1 MHALITNILNI
12 IRFKYYSII
21 IYLVINVSDIKVP
34 IAKPLIGDEEIENV
48 VEVLKSGMIAQG
60 PKVEEFEQKFAEWVG
75 AKYGI
80 AVNSGTAALH
90 TALLACGIGEGD
102 EVITTPF
109 TFIASGNSIVYTG
122 AKPVFADIDLKTY
135 TLNPDSI
142 EDLITENTK
151 AILPVQLYGQSA
163 DMDRINEIAEKY
175 GLIVIEDAAQ
185 AHGATYKGQK
195 VGSMGDMACFSF
207 YPTKNMTT
215 SEGGIITTDD
225 EDLAEQ
231 AKIFRA
237 HGASVRYHHDA
248 IGYNFRM
255 TDIAAAI
262 GLAQMDKI
270 DGFNDK
276 RIENAAY
283 LNEGLKDVDG
293 VITPYCADGS
303 KHVYHQYTIRVEKGD
318 RDDWVDI
325 INECGVGT
333 GIHYPIPLYNQP
345 IYKILGF
352 EGDCPNAELAA
363 DNVIS
368 LPVHPNLTKE
378 DLDLVIEA
386 VKSASDEL
394 D

>member
-1 MHALITNILNI
+1 M
-12 IRFKYYSII
+12 SE
-21 IYLVINVSDIKVP
+21 IKVP
-34 IAKPLIGDEEIENV
+34 IAKPIIGEEEIENV

-60 PKVEEFEQKFAEWVG
+60 PKVAEFEQKFAEWVG

-90 TALLACGIGEGD
+90 VALLSCGIGEGD

-109 TFIASGNSIVYTG
+109 TFIASGNAIVYTG

-142 EDLITENTK
+142 EELITENTK

-163 DMDRINEIAEKY
+163 NMDKINEIARKH

-185 AHGATYKGQK
+185 AHGATSNGKK

-225 EDLAEQ
+225 EDLAEN
-231 AKIFRA
+231 AKMFRA
-237 HGASVRYHHDA
+237 HGATVRYHHDA

-255 TDIAAAI
+255 TDISAAI
-262 GLAQMDKI
+262 GLAQLDKI
-270 DGFNDK
+270 DEFNDK

-283 LNEGLKDVDG
+283 LNEGLKDVEG
-293 VITPYCADGS
+293 VITPYCAYDS
-303 KHVYHQYTIRVEKGD
+303 KHVYHK
-318 RDDWVDI
+318 
-325 INECGVGT
+325 
-333 GIHYPIPLYNQP
+333 
-345 IYKILGF
+345 
-352 EGDCPNAELAA
+352 
-363 DNVIS
+363 
-368 LPVHPNLTKE
+368 
-378 DLDLVIEA
+378 
-386 VKSASDEL
+386 
-394 D
+394 

>member
-1 MHALITNILNI
+1 M
-12 IRFKYYSII
+12 SE
-21 IYLVINVSDIKVP
+21 IKVP
-34 IAKPLIGDEEIENV
+34 IAKPIIGDKEIENV

-75 AKYGI
+75 AEYGI

-90 TALLACGIGEGD
+90 VALLACGIGEGD

-109 TFIASGNSIVYTG
+109 TFIASGNSILYTG
-122 AKPVFADIDLKTY
+122 AKPVFADIDMKTY

-142 EDLITENTK
+142 KDLITEKTK
-151 AILPVQLYGQSA
+151 AIMPVQLYGQSA
-163 DMDRINEIAEKY
+163 DMGRINEIAEKY

-185 AHGATYKGQK
+185 AHGAAYNGQK
-195 VGSMGDMACFSF
+195 VGSIGDMSCFSF

-225 EDLAEQ
+225 DELAEK
-231 AKIFRA
+231 ARIFRA
-237 HGASVRYHHDA
+237 HGATVRYHHDA

-255 TDIAAAI
+255 TDISAAI
-262 GLAQMDKI
+262 GLAQLENI
-270 DGFNDK
+270 DEFNEK
-276 RIENAAY
+276 RIANAAY

-325 INECGVGT
+325 INDCGVGT

-345 IYKILGF
+345 IYKSLGF
-352 EGDCPNAELAA
+352 DGDCPNAELAA

-368 LPVHPNLTKE
+368 LPVHPSLTKE

-386 VKSASDEL
+386 VKTASKEL
-394 D
+394 E

>member
-1 MHALITNILNI
+1 MIIL
-12 IRFKYYSII
+12 
-21 IYLVINVSDIKVP
+21 SDIKVP
-34 IAKPLIGDEEIENV
+34 IAKPIIGEEEIENV

-60 PKVEEFEQKFAEWVG
+60 PKVEEFEQEFADWVG
-75 AKYGI
+75 AEYGI

-90 TALLACGIGEGD
+90 VALLSCDIGPGD

-151 AILPVQLYGQSA
+151 AIMPVQLYGQAA
-163 DMDRINEIAEKY
+163 DMDRINRIAEKY

-185 AHGATYKGQK
+185 AHGATFNGQK
-195 VGSMGDMACFSF
+195 VGSIGDMSCFSF

-225 EDLAEQ
+225 EELADS
-231 AKIFRA
+231 ARMFRA
-237 HGASVRYHHDA
+237 HGATMRYHHNA

-255 TDIAAAI
+255 TDISAAI
-262 GLAQMDKI
+262 GLAQLKKI
-270 DGFNDK
+270 DEFNDK
-276 RIENAAY
+276 RIANAAY

-293 VITPYCADGS
+293 VITPYCAEGS
-303 KHVYHQYTIRVEKGD
+303 KHVYHQYTIMVEKGD

-325 INECGVGT
+325 INDCGVGT

-345 IYKILGF
+345 IYRTLGF
-352 EGDCPNAELAA
+352 EGYCQNAELAA

-368 LPVHPNLTKE
+368 LPVHPSLTQE
-378 DLDLVIEA
+378 DLDAVIDA
-386 VKSASDEL
+386 VKTASNEL

>member
-1 MHALITNILNI
+1 MVMI
-12 IRFKYYSII
+12 
-21 IYLVINVSDIKVP
+21 VSEIKVP
-34 IAKPLIGDEEIENV
+34 IAKPIIGDEEIENV

-75 AKYGI
+75 AEYGI

-90 TALLACGIGEGD
+90 VALLACGIGEGD

-109 TFIASGNSIVYTG
+109 TFIASGNSILYTG
-122 AKPVFADIDLKTY
+122 ARPVFADIDMKTY

-142 EDLITENTK
+142 EDLITEKTK
-151 AILPVQLYGQSA
+151 AIMPVQLYGQSA

-185 AHGATYKGQK
+185 AHGAAYNGQK
-195 VGSMGDMACFSF
+195 VGSIGDMSCFSF

-225 EDLAEQ
+225 EELAEK
-231 AKIFRA
+231 ARIFRA
-237 HGASVRYHHDA
+237 HGATVRYHHDA

-255 TDIAAAI
+255 TDISAAI
-262 GLAQMDKI
+262 GLAQLENI
-270 DGFNDK
+270 DEFNEK
-276 RIENAAY
+276 RIANAAY

-293 VITPYCADGS
+293 VITPCCADGS

-325 INECGVGT
+325 INDCGVGT

-345 IYKILGF
+345 IYRALGI
-352 EGDCPNAELAA
+352 EGNCPNAELAA

-368 LPVHPNLTKE
+368 LPVHPSLSKE
-378 DLDLVIEA
+378 DLDIVIEA
-386 VKSASDEL
+386 VKTASKEL

>member
-1 MHALITNILNI
+1 MI
-12 IRFKYYSII
+12 
-21 IYLVINVSDIKVP
+21 VSNIKVP
-34 IAKPLIGDEEIENV
+34 IAKPIIGDEEIENV

-60 PKVEEFEQKFAEWVG
+60 PRVKEFEEKFAQWVG
-75 AKYGI
+75 ADYGI

-90 TALLACGIGEGD
+90 VALLSCDIGKGD

-135 TLNPDSI
+135 TIDPNSI
-142 EDLITENTK
+142 EQLITENTK

-163 DMDRINEIAEKY
+163 DMDEINEIAERY
-175 GLIVIEDAAQ
+175 GLTVIEDAAQ
-185 AHGATYKGQK
+185 AHGATFNGQK

-215 SEGGIITTDD
+215 SEGGIITTND
-225 EDLAEQ
+225 EDLAENAQ
-231 AKIFRA
+231 VFRA
-237 HGASVRYHHDA
+237 HGASVRYHHDE

-255 TDIAAAI
+255 TDISAAI
-262 GLAQMDKI
+262 GLAQLNKI
-270 DGFNDK
+270 DEFNDK
-276 RIENAAY
+276 RIANAAY

-293 VITPYCADGS
+293 VITPYCADKS
-303 KHVYHQYTIRVEKGD
+303 KHVYHQYTIRVQKGD

-325 INECGVGT
+325 INDCGVGT
-333 GIHYPIPLYNQP
+333 GIHYPITLYNQP
-345 IYKILGF
+345 IYKKLEI

-368 LPVHPNLTKE
+368 LPVHPSLTKE
-378 DLDLVIEA
+378 DLDLVIKA
-386 VKSASDEL
+386 VKEASKEL

>member
-1 MHALITNILNI
+1 M
-12 IRFKYYSII
+12 
-21 IYLVINVSDIKVP
+21 SDIKVP
-34 IAKPLIGDEEIENV
+34 IAKPIIGDKEIENV

-75 AKYGI
+75 ADYGI

-90 TALLACGIGEGD
+90 TALLACDIGEGD

-135 TLNPDSI
+135 TLNPEKI
-142 EDLITENTK
+142 EGLITENTK
-151 AILPVQLYGQSA
+151 AIMPVQLYGQSA
-163 DMDRINEIAEKY
+163 NMDRINEIAELY

-185 AHGATYKGQK
+185 AHGATCNGEK
-195 VGSMGDMACFSF
+195 VGSIGDMSCFSF

-225 EDLAEQ
+225 EDLAE
-231 AKIFRA
+231 AARIFRA
-237 HGASVRYHHDA
+237 HGASVRYHHGE

-262 GLAQMDKI
+262 GLAQLEKI
-270 DGFNDK
+270 DEFNDK
-276 RIENAAY
+276 RIANAEY
-283 LNEGLKDVDG
+283 LNQGLKDVDG
-293 VITPYCADGS
+293 VVTPYCAYGS
-303 KHVYHQYTIRVEKGD
+303 KHVYHQYTIMVEKGD

-325 INECGVGT
+325 INDCGVGT

-345 IYKILGF
+345 IYRSLGLD
-352 EGDCPNAELAA
+352 GDCPNAEFAA

-368 LPVHPNLTKE
+368 LPVHPSLTKE

-386 VKSASDEL
+386 VKTASEEL
-394 D
+394 E

>member
-1 MHALITNILNI
+1 MI
-12 IRFKYYSII
+12 F
-21 IYLVINVSDIKVP
+21 VSEIKVP
-34 IAKPLIGDEEIENV
+34 IAKPIIGDKEIENV

-75 AKYGI
+75 AEYGI

-90 TALLACGIGEGD
+90 VALLACGIGEGD

-109 TFIASGNSIVYTG
+109 TFIASGNSILYTG
-122 AKPVFADIDLKTY
+122 AKPVFADIDMKTY

-142 EDLITENTK
+142 EDLITEKTK
-151 AILPVQLYGQSA
+151 AIMPVQLYGQSA
-163 DMDRINEIAEKY
+163 DMGRINEIAEKY

-185 AHGATYKGQK
+185 AHGAAYNGQK
-195 VGSMGDMACFSF
+195 VGSIGDMSCFSF

-225 EDLAEQ
+225 DELAEK
-231 AKIFRA
+231 ARIFRA
-237 HGASVRYHHDA
+237 HGATVRYHHDA

-255 TDIAAAI
+255 TDISAAI
-262 GLAQMDKI
+262 GLAQLENI
-270 DGFNDK
+270 DEFNEK
-276 RIENAAY
+276 RIANAAY

-325 INECGVGT
+325 INDCGVGT

-345 IYKILGF
+345 IYRALGI
-352 EGDCPNAELAA
+352 EGNCPNAELAA

-368 LPVHPNLTKE
+368 LPVHPSLSKE
-378 DLDLVIEA
+378 DLDIVIEA
-386 VKSASDEL
+386 VKTASKEL

>member
-1 MHALITNILNI
+1 MSN
-12 IRFKYYSII
+12 
-21 IYLVINVSDIKVP
+21 IKVP
-34 IAKPLIGDEEIENV
+34 IAKPIIGEEEIENV

-60 PKVEEFEQKFAEWVG
+60 PKVEEFEKKFAEWVD
-75 AKYGI
+75 ADYGI

-90 TALLACGIGEGD
+90 VALLSCGIDKGD

-135 TLNPDSI
+135 TMDPDAI

-163 DMDRINEIAEKY
+163 DMDRINEIAEAY
-175 GLIVIEDAAQ
+175 GLVVIEDAAQ
-185 AHGATYKGQK
+185 AHGATCKGKK

-225 EDLAEQ
+225 PDLVETARM
-231 AKIFRA
+231 FRA
-237 HGASVRYHHDA
+237 HGARVRYHHDA

-255 TDIAAAI
+255 TDISAAI
-262 GLAQMDKI
+262 GLAQLNKI
-270 DGFNDK
+270 DEFNDK

-283 LNEGLKDVDG
+283 LNEGLQDVEG
-293 VITPYCADGS
+293 VVTPYCAEGS
-303 KHVYHQYTIRVEKGD
+303 KHVYHQYTIRVEKGN
-318 RDDWVDI
+318 RNDWVEL
-325 INECGVGT
+325 INESGVGT
-333 GIHYPIPLYNQP
+333 GIHCPIPLYNQP
-345 IYKILGF
+345 VYGKLGI
-352 EGDCPNAELAA
+352 EGKCPNAELAA

-368 LPVHPNLTKE
+368 LPVHPSLTKE

-386 VKSASDEL
+386 VKKASAKI
-394 D
+394 

>member
-1 MHALITNILNI
+1 MI
-12 IRFKYYSII
+12 F
-21 IYLVINVSDIKVP
+21 VSDIKVP
-34 IAKPLIGDEEIENV
+34 IAKPIIGDEEIENV

-60 PKVEEFEQKFAEWVG
+60 PKVAEFEQKFAEWVG

-135 TLNPDSI
+135 TLDPDSI

-163 DMDRINEIAEKY
+163 NMDKINELAEKY

-185 AHGATYKGQK
+185 AHGATCNGKK

-225 EDLAEQ
+225 EDLAEK
-231 AKIFRA
+231 ARIFRA
-237 HGASVRYHHDA
+237 HGATVRYHHDE

-255 TDIAAAI
+255 TDISAAI
-262 GLAQMDKI
+262 GLAQLEKI
-270 DGFNDK
+270 DEFNEK
-276 RIENAAY
+276 RIANAAY

-293 VITPYCADGS
+293 VVTPYCAYDS
-303 KHVYHQYTIRVEKGD
+303 KHVYHQYTIMVEKGD

-325 INECGVGT
+325 INDCGVGT

-345 IYKILGF
+345 IYKYLGF
-352 EGDCPNAELAA
+352 GGDCPNAELAA

-368 LPVHPNLTKE
+368 LPVHPSLTKE

-386 VKSASDEL
+386 VKKASEEL

>member
-1 MHALITNILNI
+1 MI
-12 IRFKYYSII
+12 F
-21 IYLVINVSDIKVP
+21 VSEIKVP
-34 IAKPLIGDEEIENV
+34 IAKPIIGDKEIENV

-75 AKYGI
+75 AEYGI

-90 TALLACGIGEGD
+90 VALLACGIGEGD

-109 TFIASGNSIVYTG
+109 TFIASGNSILYTG
-122 AKPVFADIDLKTY
+122 ARPVFADIDMKTY

-142 EDLITENTK
+142 EDLITEKTK
-151 AILPVQLYGQSA
+151 AIMPVQLYGQSA

-185 AHGATYKGQK
+185 AHGAAYNGQK
-195 VGSMGDMACFSF
+195 VGSIGDMSCFSF

-225 EDLAEQ
+225 DELAEK
-231 AKIFRA
+231 ARIFRA
-237 HGASVRYHHDA
+237 HGATVRYHHDA

-255 TDIAAAI
+255 TDISAAI
-262 GLAQMDKI
+262 GLAQLENI
-270 DGFNDK
+270 DEFNEK
-276 RIENAAY
+276 RIANAAY

-293 VITPYCADGS
+293 VITPCCAEGS

-325 INECGVGT
+325 INDCGVGT

-345 IYKILGF
+345 IYRALGI
-352 EGDCPNAELAA
+352 EGNCPNAELAA

-368 LPVHPNLTKE
+368 LPVHPSLSKE
-378 DLDLVIEA
+378 DLDIVIEA
-386 VKSASDEL
+386 VKTASKEL

>member
-1 MHALITNILNI
+1 MSN
-12 IRFKYYSII
+12 
-21 IYLVINVSDIKVP
+21 IKVP
-34 IAKPLIGDEEIENV
+34 IAKPIIGDEEIENV

-60 PKVEEFEQKFAEWVG
+60 PKVEEFEEEFAEWVG
-75 AKYGI
+75 ADYGI

-90 TALLACGIGEGD
+90 VALLSCGIGEGD
-102 EVITTPF
+102 EVITSPF

-122 AKPVFADIDLKTY
+122 AKPVFADIDLETY
-135 TLNPDSI
+135 TIDPDSI

-163 DMDRINEIAEKY
+163 DMDGINEIAEKY
-175 GLIVIEDAAQ
+175 GLTVIEDAAQ
-185 AHGATYKGQK
+185 AHGATFNGTP

-215 SEGGIITTDD
+215 SEGGIITTND
-225 EDLAEQ
+225 EELAEN
-231 AKIFRA
+231 ARIFRA
-237 HGASVRYHHDA
+237 HGASIRYHHSE

-255 TDIAAAI
+255 TDISAAI
-262 GLAQMDKI
+262 GLAQLDKI
-270 DGFNDK
+270 DDFNCK

-283 LNEGLKDVDG
+283 LNEGLRNVDG

-325 INECGVGT
+325 INDCGVGT

-345 IYKILGF
+345 IYKSLGF
-352 EGDCPNAELAA
+352 EGYCPNAELAA

-368 LPVHPNLTKE
+368 LPVHPSLTKE

-386 VKSASDEL
+386 VKTASNEL

>member
-1 MHALITNILNI
+1 M
-12 IRFKYYSII
+12 SE
-21 IYLVINVSDIKVP
+21 IKVP
-34 IAKPLIGDEEIENV
+34 VAKPVIGEEEIENV

-60 PKVEEFEQKFAEWVG
+60 PKVEEFEQKFADWIG
-75 AKYGI
+75 TKYAV

-90 TALLACGIGEGD
+90 VALLSCGIGEGD

-109 TFIASGNSIVYTG
+109 TFIASGNAIVYTG

-142 EDLITENTK
+142 EALITENTK

-163 DMDRINEIAEKY
+163 NMDKINEIAEKH

-185 AHGATYKGQK
+185 AHGATCNGKN

-215 SEGGIITTDD
+215 SEGGIITTND
-225 EDLAEQ
+225 ENLAEN

-237 HGASVRYHHDA
+237 HGATVRYHHDA

-255 TDIAAAI
+255 TDISAAI
-262 GLAQMDKI
+262 GLAQLDKI
-270 DGFNDK
+270 DGFNDQ

-283 LNEGLKDVDG
+283 LNEGLKDVEG
-293 VITPYCADGS
+293 VVTPYCAYDS
-303 KHVYHQYTIRVEKGD
+303 KHVYHQYTILVEKGQ
-318 RDDWVDI
+318 RDDWVGI
-325 INECGVGT
+325 INGCGVGT

-345 IYKILGF
+345 IYKSLGF
-352 EGDCPNAELAA
+352 SGNCPNAELAA

-368 LPVHPNLTKE
+368 LPVHPSLTKE

-386 VKSASDEL
+386 VKTASKKL
-394 D
+394 C

>member
-1 MHALITNILNI
+1 M
-12 IRFKYYSII
+12 
-21 IYLVINVSDIKVP
+21 NVSNIKVP
-34 IAKPLIGDEEIENV
+34 IAKPIIGEEEIENV

-60 PKVEEFEQKFAEWVG
+60 PKVAEFEEKFAEWVG
-75 AKYGI
+75 AEYGI

-90 TALLACGIGEGD
+90 VALLSCGIGEGD

-109 TFIASGNSIVYTG
+109 TFIASGNSILYTG
-122 AKPVFADIDLKTY
+122 AKPVFADINLDTY
-135 TLNPDSI
+135 TMDPNSI
-142 EDLITENTK
+142 EALITENTK

-163 DMDRINEIAEKY
+163 DMEKINEIAERH

-185 AHGATYKGQK
+185 AHGATCNGEK
-195 VGSMGDMACFSF
+195 VGSLGDMSCFSF

-225 EDLAEQ
+225 EDLAEN
-231 AKIFRA
+231 ARMFRA
-237 HGASVRYHHDA
+237 HGASVRYHHDE

-255 TDIAAAI
+255 TDISAAI
-262 GLAQMDKI
+262 GLAQLDKI
-270 DGFNDK
+270 DEFNEK
-276 RIENAAY
+276 RIQNAAY

-293 VITPYCADGS
+293 VITPYCVEDS
-303 KHVYHQYTIRVEKGD
+303 KHVYHQYTIRVEKGN

-325 INECGVGT
+325 INKCGVGT

-345 IYKILGF
+345 IYKSLGLD
-352 EGDCPNAELAA
+352 GNCPNAELAA

-368 LPVHPNLTKE
+368 LPVHPSLTKE
-378 DLDLVIEA
+378 DLDRVICA
-386 VKSASDEL
+386 VKKASDKL

>member
-1 MHALITNILNI
+1 MI
-12 IRFKYYSII
+12 F
-21 IYLVINVSDIKVP
+21 VSEIKVP
-34 IAKPLIGDEEIENV
+34 IAKPIIGDKEIENV

-75 AKYGI
+75 AEYGI

-90 TALLACGIGEGD
+90 VALLACGIGEGD

-109 TFIASGNSIVYTG
+109 TFIASGNSILYTG
-122 AKPVFADIDLKTY
+122 ARPVFADIDMKTY

-142 EDLITENTK
+142 EDLITEKTK
-151 AILPVQLYGQSA
+151 AIMPVQLYGQSA

-185 AHGATYKGQK
+185 AHGAAYNGQK
-195 VGSMGDMACFSF
+195 VGSIGDMSCFSF

-225 EDLAEQ
+225 EELAEK
-231 AKIFRA
+231 ARIFRA
-237 HGASVRYHHDA
+237 HGATVRYHHDA

-255 TDIAAAI
+255 TDISAAI
-262 GLAQMDKI
+262 GLAQLENI
-270 DGFNDK
+270 DEFNEK
-276 RIENAAY
+276 RIANAAY

-293 VITPYCADGS
+293 VITPCCAEGS

-325 INECGVGT
+325 INDCGVGT

-345 IYKILGF
+345 IYRALGI
-352 EGDCPNAELAA
+352 EGNCPNAELAA

-368 LPVHPNLTKE
+368 LPVHPSLSKE
-378 DLDLVIEA
+378 DLDIVIEA
-386 VKSASDEL
+386 VKTASKEL